1 MTGYN
6 FTDTYKHKGLRN
18 QLVDLLKRK
27 GISDV
32 NVLNAIEA
40 LPRHFLL
47 PSEFESHAYEDKAFP
62 IGENQTISQP
72 YTVAYQSQLLQVKK
86 GDKVLEI
93 GTGSGYQGLVLQ
105 HLGAQLFTIE
115 RHRLLSET
123 AQKLMRKVYELL
135 NWNPLYPAEFMVGD
149 GTMGW
154 KAKAP
159 FDKIIVTAGA
169 PAVPKSLVAQLN
181 VGGCVVIPVSK
192 SLEVQKMVRITKG
205 SNGDLNTEIFDDFSV
220 VPLMGE
226 NGWNV

>member
-1 MTGYN
+1 LTGYN

-27 GISDV
+27 GINDL
-32 NVLNAIEA
+32 NVLSAIET

-62 IGENQTISQP
+62 IGESQTISQP

-86 GDKVLEI
+86 GDKILEI

-115 RHRLLSET
+115 RHQILSES
-123 AQKLMRKVYELL
+123 AQTLMHKVYELL
-135 NWNPLYPAEFMVGD
+135 NWNPLYPAEFLVGD
-149 GTMGW
+149 GTIGW

-159 FDKIIVTAGA
+159 FDKIVVTAGA

-192 SLEVQKMVRITKG
+192 SLDVQKMVRITKE
-205 SNGDLNTEIFDDFSV
+205 SNGGLKTEIFKDFSF
-220 VPLMGE
+220 VPLIGE
-226 NGWNV
+226 NGWNI